1 VEAGLHDE
9 SKAEVHEKPPSSSME
24 KVSSQNYNTMTLEW
38 KQIHYAVNIKDPETK
53 ATKQKVILHSMSGKA
68 VPGEILGIMGSSG
81 AGKSTLLDVLACRL
95 ESNALLGNVLSNG
108 SVVDKRAFRK
118 ETGYVMQNDALFP
131 MLTVRET
138 IRFAAYLRVAG
149 ATRAQKN
156 EIADKTIS
164 LLRLDD
170 CADTVVGDN
179 DNRGISGMNYSLI
192 IYIYIY
198 IIGISNLTS
207 SPSHHF

>member
-1 VEAGLHDE
+1 
-9 SKAEVHEKPPSSSME
+9 
-24 KVSSQNYNTMTLEW
+24 
-38 KQIHYAVNIKDPETK
+38 
-53 ATKQKVILHSMSGKA
+53 
-68 VPGEILGIMGSSG
+68 
-81 AGKSTLLDVLACRL
+81 
-95 ESNALLGNVLSNG
+95 
-108 SVVDKRAFRK
+108 
-118 ETGYVMQNDALFP
+118 MQNDALFP

-156 EIADKTIS
+156 KIADKTIS

-170 CADTVVGDN
+170 CADTIVGDN

-198 IIGISNLTS
+198 IYIYNWYIEFNIIITITS
-207 SPSHHF
+207 FLGGQKRRVSIAVDIVHEPSVIFLDEPTR